1 MGILVNGK
9 LNVSQ
14 QFALAAKRPTVPWG
28 ASSTAIYSS
37 RALIIFI
44 TVRCLTRM
52 LSSINYLQC

>member
-14 QFALAAKRPTVPWG
+14 QFALAANRPSIPWG

-37 RALIIFI
+37 RALIFI
-44 TVRCLTRM
+44 TVRCLTSM